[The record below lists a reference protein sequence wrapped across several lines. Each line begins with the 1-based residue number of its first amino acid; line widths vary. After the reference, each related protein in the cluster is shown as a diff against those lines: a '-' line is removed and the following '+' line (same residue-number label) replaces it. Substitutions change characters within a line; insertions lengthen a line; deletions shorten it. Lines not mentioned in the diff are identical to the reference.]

1 MLSKPDIVVSSTDY
15 TRLSAMLDNL
25 PQNET
30 TDLLTAELERASI
43 LDTEQMPPNVVM
55 MHTTVKFTVLSTGRE
70 STYTLAYPREINAGG
85 DKLSV
90 LTPVG
95 SALIGL
101 SVGQEIEWPLP
112 GGKAARIRIDK
123 VLRQPDISKAG

>member
-15 TRLSAMLDNL
+15 NRLGAMLDNL
-25 PQNET
+25 PQTEI
-30 TDLLTAELERASI
+30 TDLLTAELERARI
-43 LDTEQMPPNVVM
+43 LDAGQMQPDVVM

-70 STYTLAYPREINAGG
+70 STYTLAYPREVNGSD

-95 SALIGL
+95 SALIGM

-112 GGKAARIRIDK
+112 GGKATRVRIDK
-123 VLRQPDISKAG
+123 VLCQPEVSKAG

>member
-1 MLSKPDIVVSSTDY
+1 MQSKPDIVVSSTDY
-15 TRLSAMLDNL
+15 NRLGAMLDNL
-25 PQNET
+25 PQTEI
-30 TDLLTAELERASI
+30 TDLLTAELERARI
-43 LDTEQMPPNVVM
+43 LETEQMPPDVVM

-70 STYTLAYPREINAGG
+70 STYTLAYPREVNGSA

-90 LTPVG
+90 LSPVG

-112 GGKAARIRIDK
+112 GGKATRVRIDK
-123 VLRQPDISKAG
+123 VVRQPEVSKAG

>member
-1 MLSKPDIVVSSTDY
+1 MQSKPDIVVSSTDY
-15 TRLSAMLDNL
+15 NRLGAMLDNL
-25 PQNET
+25 PRSEVA
-30 TDLLTAELERASI
+30 DLLASELERARI
-43 LDTEQMPPNVVM
+43 LDTEQMPADVVM

-70 STYTLAYPREINAGG
+70 STYTLSYPREVNGSE

-95 SALIGL
+95 SALIGM

-112 GGKAARIRIDK
+112 DGKATRVRIDK
-123 VLRQPDISKAG
+123 VIRQPEISQAG